1 MSCINDKLSHGLKVS
16 ECQNLTFSSELDD
29 ARVKVSQLESQR
41 AILSDTIINA
51 GKEKDLINAQ
61 LEEVRKE
68 LNSL

>member
-1 MSCINDKLSHGLKVS
+1 MSRINDKLSHGLKVS

-68 LNSL
+68 LNYL